1 MKNMTI
7 RDMQNLNRDTIAYI
21 ASVIQPG
28 MTLRNVRTMCEEYM
42 LSHGA
47 DSFWYWDV
55 GAFVF
60 RGEDTILSVSGRQY
74 ETADTL
80 IESNDIITIDLS
92 PQRNSVWGDYARTV
106 VLEDGNVVH
115 DPAKIRN
122 HQWRE
127 GVLMEKQLH
136 EAMRAFVSLDT
147 TFEEL
152 FFFSN
157 DMIRNNGFVNLDFLG
172 NLGHSIVSQKDQ
184 RIYIEKGNKTKLSEM
199 DAFTFEPHISLPG
212 GKYGYK
218 MENIYSFKDSQ
229 VVEL

>member
-7 RDMQNLNRDTIAYI
+7 RDMQNLNRDTISYI

-28 MTLRNVRTMCEEYM
+28 MTLRNVRTLCEEYM
-42 LSHGA
+42 LMHGA

-55 GAFVF
+55 GAFIF

-80 IESNDIITIDLS
+80 IELNDIITIDLS
-92 PQRNSVWGDYARTV
+92 PQRDSVWGDYARTI
-106 VLEDGNVVH
+106 VLEDGNVVR
-115 DPAKIRN
+115 DLAKIHN

-127 GVLMEKQLH
+127 GLRMEERLH
-136 EAMRAFVSLDT
+136 EAMRSFVCPDT

-152 FFFSN
+152 FFYIN
-157 DMIRNNGFVNLDFLG
+157 DMIQNNGYANLDFLG
-172 NLGHSIVSQKDQ
+172 NLGHSIVSEKSQ
-184 RIYIEKGNKTKLSEM
+184 RIYIEKGNKTKLSAI

-218 MENIYSFKDSQ
+218 MENIYSFKDGQ